1 MAFEKARAYLET
13 KGLANRIIITEQ
25 SSATVAEA
33 AEAIGCKP
41 EMIAKTLSFMIGE
54 CPVLILTDGVARID
68 NRKFKNTFGCKAR
81 MIPPELVDRL
91 VGHEIGGV
99 CPFGVNSGV
108 TVYLDESLKNHTVV
122 YPAAGND
129 HSGVQLSIAELEA
142 CSGYKE
148 WINVS
153 RDLEEEI

>member
-1 MAFEKARAYLET
+1 MIEKA
-13 KGLANRIIITEQ
+13 Q
-25 SSATVAEA
+25 QTVAS
-33 AEAIGCKP
+33 AEEKM
-41 EMIAKTLSFMIGE
+41 EET
-54 CPVLILTDGVARID
+54 IL
-68 NRKFKNTFGCKAR
+68 
-81 MIPPELVDRL
+81 
-91 VGHEIGGV
+91 
-99 CPFGVNSGV
+99 
-108 TVYLDESLKNHTVV
+108 YLDESLKNHTVV